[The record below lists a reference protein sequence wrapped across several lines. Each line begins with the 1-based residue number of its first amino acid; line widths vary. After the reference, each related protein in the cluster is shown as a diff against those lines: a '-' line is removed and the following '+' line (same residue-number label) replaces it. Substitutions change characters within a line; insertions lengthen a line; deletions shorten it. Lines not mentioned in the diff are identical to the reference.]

1 MKGPSG
7 RASRFAND
15 TEKAGLEDWKKGRQA
30 KAPGR
35 QRRRQG
41 PALPSRK
48 GAGWSGSLKQRARAA
63 RGLPQVV
70 VKITSYNTGVKNAGR
85 RMEYAARENE
95 DRLETERGE
104 IVEGKEEIRALAEEW
119 GADFGTRKRSRDT
132 MALIVSMPAETDKT
146 AAHKAARAFLAE
158 TFGENHRY
166 VFAGHDDTKH
176 YHVHVVVKMRG
187 ENGRQ
192 LRTDR
197 AVLQGWRESFAEAA
211 KEQGIELDASPRY
224 ARGKGRKAPPRPVY
238 QLRAR
243 GEVPEVDRAAA
254 ADAVDAARQGRV
266 TATDFERRQAATNG
280 RERVEYARQAAAVAA
295 AAGGIEEEAKRVR
308 AMETAGR
315 LADFARS
322 MAVPASRR
330 QTLIDRIDK
339 RVGEPRPV
347 PGRQEAEP
355 YLTATA
361 ERLDRLREQVAEPAL
376 ARRARDAVALAT
388 GRTSAR
394 GCEIER

>member
-15 TEKAGLEDWKKGRQA
+15 TEKAGLEDWKKGRQV

-35 QRRRQG
+35 RRRRQS
-41 PALPSRK
+41 PALPSKK

-63 RGLPQVV
+63 QGLPQAV
-70 VKITSYNTGVKNAGR
+70 VKVTSYNSGVKNAGR
-85 RMEYAARENE
+85 RMEYAAREN
-95 DRLETERGE
+95 DDTLETERGE
-104 IVEGKEEIRALAEEW
+104 IVEGKGEIRALAEEW
-119 GADFGTRKRSRDT
+119 AADFGTRKRSRDT
-132 MALIVSMPAETDKT
+132 MALIVSVPAETDKA

-158 TFGENHRY
+158 TFGDNHRY

-197 AVLQGWRESFAEAA
+197 VVLQGWRESFAEAA
-211 KEQGIELDASPRY
+211 KEQGIMLDASPRY

-238 QLRAR
+238 QMRAR

-254 ADAVDAARQGRV
+254 AEAVAAARQGRA
-266 TATDFERRQAATNG
+266 TTDFEQRQAATNG
-280 RERVEYARQAAAVAA
+280 RERVEYARQAASVAV
-295 AAGGIEEEAKRVR
+295 AAGGIEDEAKRVR

-330 QTLIDRIDK
+330 QTLIDTMDK
-339 RVGEPRPV
+339 RAGDPRPV

-361 ERLDRLREQVAEPAL
+361 ERLDRLREEVADPAL
-376 ARRARDAVALAT
+376 ARRARNAAALAA

-394 GCEIER
+394 SREIER